1 MSLPEGYDYN
11 VKERGNMLSSGQ
23 RQLIAFLRA
32 YVSRPSILILDEATS
47 SIDGYLENLI
57 QKATD
62 TITKNRTSIVIAHR
76 LATVIN
82 ADKIIVLDKGMVVEE
97 GTHHQL
103 LQKENGYYRR
113 LYDSQFVNHEEE
125 I

>member
-1 MSLPEGYDYN
+1 
-11 VKERGNMLSSGQ
+11 MLSSGQ

-47 SIDGYLENLI
+47 SIDAYLEELI

-82 ADKIIVLDKGMVVEE
+82 ADKIIVLDKGLVVEE
-97 GTHHQL
+97 GTHNQL
-103 LQKENGYYRR
+103 LQKEGGYYRR